1 MSDKAVTLIALSVF
15 AVPIL
20 AALLWHAWDARGRK
34 PKTCKCKRCVCSKD

>member
-20 AALLWHAWDARGRK
+20 AALLWHAWDARVLK
-34 PKTCKCKRCVCSKD
+34 SKTCKCKRCVCLDD